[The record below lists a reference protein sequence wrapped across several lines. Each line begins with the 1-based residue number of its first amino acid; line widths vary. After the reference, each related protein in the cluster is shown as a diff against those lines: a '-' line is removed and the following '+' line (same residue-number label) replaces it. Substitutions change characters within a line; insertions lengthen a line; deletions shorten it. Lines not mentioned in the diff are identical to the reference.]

1 MFGTFSEEKSEGGME
16 VDDYASGL
24 TTAQKQKVVAAIANA
39 SDLDKISKLQT
50 MLEKNEYDEALLNQ
64 LVQQ

>member
-1 MFGTFSEEKSEGGME
+1 ME